1 MYYILDDD
9 GHPVKISN
17 VLIWASFFQEA
28 DRLIAVDIV
37 GDVRISTV
45 FLGMDYLNNVVPLLF
60 ETMIFGGDY
69 DGYFKRSPTKKDA
82 LIEHENALNLVKN
95 KE

>member
-9 GHPVKISN
+9 GHPVRITN
-17 VLIWASFFQEA
+17 VLKWASLVEGTNRQ
-28 DRLIAVDIV
+28 IALDTV

-45 FLGMDYLNNVVPLLF
+45 FLGIDYLNNVVPLLF

-69 DGYFKRSPTKKDA
+69 DGYFKRTPTKKDA
-82 LIEHENALNLVKN
+82 LIQHEKALNLVKD
-95 KE
+95 KG